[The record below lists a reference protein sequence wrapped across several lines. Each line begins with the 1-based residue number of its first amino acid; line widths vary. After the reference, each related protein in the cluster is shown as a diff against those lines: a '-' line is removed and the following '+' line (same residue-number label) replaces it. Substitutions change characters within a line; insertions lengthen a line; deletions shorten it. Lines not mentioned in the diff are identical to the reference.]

1 MTHVL
6 AYLLYLLFREANA
19 QTPELNKME
28 VGTARVRLFKAC
40 ALVQSTHRRIWF
52 KVATHWPGS
61 KLLTEAVKA
70 VKSYTHD
77 LLELWRSQ
85 NLFTASDVYDPR
97 DRSRIVFAPI
107 LLK

>member
-1 MTHVL
+1 MTHML
-6 AYLLYLLFREANA
+6 AHLLYALFREANA

-28 VGTARVRLFKAC
+28 VGTARVRLFKVG

-52 KVATHWPGS
+52 KVASHWPGS
-61 KLLTEAVKA
+61 KLLTQAVKA

-85 NLFTASDVYDPR
+85 NLFAESDICDAC
-97 DRSRIVFAPI
+97 DRSHIVFAPL